1 MTKIHN
7 IFPTTIYEDTI
18 PLNKNIKK
26 QLIEK
31 PFDNIYQN
39 GKRNGYYSID
49 KYILN
54 DEKILPLT
62 EKIIEHTRNYIYN
75 VYKVRKEISFFI
87 TNSWIM
93 KHGKNDAADLHI
105 HDNSLISGIY
115 YLQTPKNS
123 GDLFFKRNNA
133 INPIFSTTLPIDTET
148 NMNTWRINVKEGLLI
163 LFPSHLLHYT
173 EHNLSDKLRYSLAFN
188 MFAKGSFGN
197 DSSLNGLK
205 I

>member
-54 DEKILPLT
+54 EEKIL
-62 EKIIEHTRNYIYN
+62 KN
-75 VYKVRKEISFFI
+75 ISVNEMAEVLSENRLGNRRVIFLPQMIFL
-87 TNSWIM
+87 IM
-93 KHGKNDAADLHI
+93 RDSIL
-105 HDNSLISGIY
+105 
-115 YLQTPKNS
+115 
-123 GDLFFKRNNA
+123 KR
-133 INPIFSTTLPIDTET
+133 
-148 NMNTWRINVKEGLLI
+148 
-163 LFPSHLLHYT
+163 
-173 EHNLSDKLRYSLAFN
+173 
-188 MFAKGSFGN
+188 
-197 DSSLNGLK
+197 
-205 I
+205 

>member
-1 MTKIHN
+1 MTSIHN

-62 EKIIEHTRNYIYN
+62 EKIIEHTRNYI
-75 VYKVRKEISFFI
+75 
-87 TNSWIM
+87 
-93 KHGKNDAADLHI
+93 
-105 HDNSLISGIY
+105 
-115 YLQTPKNS
+115 
-123 GDLFFKRNNA
+123 
-133 INPIFSTTLPIDTET
+133 
-148 NMNTWRINVKEGLLI
+148 
-163 LFPSHLLHYT
+163 
-173 EHNLSDKLRYSLAFN
+173 
-188 MFAKGSFGN
+188 
-197 DSSLNGLK
+197 
-205 I
+205 